1 MMVEMTVLSG
11 GDMTH
16 QTPEEIRALAR
27 KNLVPH
33 FTRAEAWRSPGLPVI
48 DHGEGCYVFDD
59 TGRRYLDGLSGL
71 FCVNI
76 GHGRTDIVAA
86 AMKQME
92 KLAYWPNWGA
102 AHPSVIEAAAKIAE
116 LTPGDLDRIFFA
128 NSGSEAVESALKFA
142 RQYNR
147 SQGHPERTVIIA
159 RDFAYHGV
167 TMGALALTGIPWY
180 KEPFEP
186 VMPDVRHFPNT
197 YGEAVPQGGKA
208 ADLPSITRLRSII
221 DEVGADR
228 VAAIFAE
235 PVQNSRGALVPPD
248 GYWQE
253 LRKICD
259 DNGILLVADEV
270 ICGFGRLGEWFG
282 TGRFGVVPDVITFA
296 KAATSGYAPLGGMA
310 IRTPLVEQLWD
321 SPDGG
326 SFFHGSTWGGHPV
339 ATAAAIANIDA
350 MIEMNAVGNARSL
363 EDHFRSGLHRL
374 LAEHPT
380 LSDVRGTGYF
390 YALELAADRES
401 GTPLTT
407 DQAQQVVRKVMPTA
421 MRESGLLTRPDDRGA
436 TMLILAPPLIADTA
450 VLDELIGHVDHVLAA
465 VDRYVADNAS

>member
-1 MMVEMTVLSG
+1 MINEK
-11 GDMTH
+11 
-16 QTPEEIRALAR
+16 PEEIRALAR
-27 KNLVPH
+27 KNLLPH
-33 FTRAEAWRSPGLPVI
+33 FTRAEAWRSPDLPVI
-48 DHGEGCYVFDD
+48 DHGEGCYVYDD
-59 TGRRYLDGLSGL
+59 SGRRFLDGLSGL

-116 LTPGDLDRIFFA
+116 LTPGDLDRIFFV

-142 RQYNR
+142 RQYHR
-147 SQGHPERTVIIA
+147 SQGQPERTMIIA

-167 TMGALALTGIPWY
+167 SMGALALTGIPWY

-186 VMPDVRHFPNT
+186 LMPDVRHFPNT
-197 YGEAVPQGGKA
+197 YGEQLPDGGTA
-208 ADLPSITRLRSII
+208 ADLPSIKKLKSII
-221 DEVGADR
+221 NEVGAQR
-228 VAAIFAE
+228 IAAIFAE
-235 PVQNSRGALVPPD
+235 PVQNSRGSLVPPD

-270 ICGFGRLGEWFG
+270 ICGFGRLGAWFG
-282 TGRFGVVPDVITFA
+282 SERFEVVPDVITFA

-310 IRTPLVEQLWD
+310 VRTPLVEQLWD
-321 SPDGG
+321 SPAGG

-350 MIEMNAVGNARSL
+350 MIEMNAVGNARDH
-363 EDHFRSGLHRL
+363 EDQLKSGLTAL
-374 LAEHPT
+374 LADHPT
-380 LSDVRGTGYF
+380 LGDVRGTGYF
-390 YALELAADRES
+390 YALEFMADRDS
-401 GTPLTT
+401 GTPLSTE
-407 DQAQQVVRKVMPTA
+407 QAQQLVRKVMPAA
-421 MRESGLLTRPDDRGA
+421 MRQSGLLTRPDDRGA

-450 VLDELIGHVDHVLAA
+450 VIDELIGHVEHVVAA
-465 VDRYVADNAS
+465 VDGFVAAG

>member
-1 MMVEMTVLSG
+1 MSR
-11 GDMTH
+11 

-33 FTRAEAWRSPGLPVI
+33 FTRGEAWRSADLPVI
-48 DHGEGCYVFDD
+48 DHGEGCYIYDD
-59 TGRRYLDGLSGL
+59 AGRRYLDGLSGL

-102 AHPSVIEAAAKIAE
+102 AHPTAIEAAARIAE
-116 LTPGDLDRIFFA
+116 LTPGDLDRIFFV

-142 RQYNR
+142 RQYHR
-147 SQGHPERTVIIA
+147 SQGRPERTVIIA

-180 KEPFEP
+180 KDPFQP
-186 VMPDVRHFPNT
+186 VMGDVRHFPNT
-197 YGEAVPQGGKA
+197 YGEAVPEGGTA
-208 ADLPSITRLRSII
+208 ADLPSIVKLRSII
-221 DEVGADR
+221 EEVGADR

-235 PVQNSRGALVPPD
+235 PVQNSRGALVPPE

-259 DNGILLVADEV
+259 AHGILLVADEV

-310 IRTPLVEQLWD
+310 IRSHLVDELWD
-321 SPDGG
+321 APAGG

-339 ATAAAIANIDA
+339 ATAAAVANIDA
-350 MIEMNAVGNARSL
+350 MIEMNAVGNARAN
-363 EDHFRSGLHRL
+363 EDHLRSGLVAL
-374 LAEHPT
+374 LDGHPA
-380 LSDVRGTGYF
+380 LSEVRGTGYF
-390 YALELAADRES
+390 YALELAADRDS
-401 GTPLTT
+401 GTPLST
-407 DQAQQVVRKVMPTA
+407 DQAQQLVRQVMPAA

-436 TMLILAPPLIADTA
+436 TMLILSPPLVADIA
-450 VLDELIGHVDHVLAA
+450 VLDELIGHVDHVLSA
-465 VDRYVADNAS
+465 VDAFLAAS

>member
-1 MMVEMTVLSG
+1 MINE
-11 GDMTH
+11 
-16 QTPEEIRALAR
+16 TPEEIRALAR
-27 KNLVPH
+27 KNLLPH
-33 FTRAEAWRSPGLPVI
+33 FTRAEAWRSPDLPVI
-48 DHGEGCYVFDD
+48 DHGEGCYVYDD
-59 TGRRYLDGLSGL
+59 SGRRFLDGLSGL

-76 GHGRTDIVAA
+76 GHGRSDIVAA

-116 LTPGDLDRIFFA
+116 LTPGDLDRIFFV

-142 RQYNR
+142 RQYHR
-147 SQGHPERTVIIA
+147 SQGQPERTMIIA

-167 TMGALALTGIPWY
+167 SMGALALTGIPWY

-186 VMPDVRHFPNT
+186 LMPDVRHFPNT
-197 YGEAVPQGGKA
+197 YGEQLPDGGTA
-208 ADLPSITRLRSII
+208 ADLPSIKKLKSII
-221 DEVGADR
+221 NEVGAQR
-228 VAAIFAE
+228 IAAIFAE
-235 PVQNSRGALVPPD
+235 PVQNSRGSLVPPD

-270 ICGFGRLGEWFG
+270 ICGFGRLGAWFG
-282 TGRFGVVPDVITFA
+282 SERFEVVPDVITFA

-310 IRTPLVEQLWD
+310 VRTPLVEQLWD
-321 SPDGG
+321 SPAGG

-350 MIEMNAVGNARSL
+350 MIEMNAVGNARDH
-363 EDHFRSGLHRL
+363 EDQLKSGLTAL
-374 LAEHPT
+374 LADHPT
-380 LSDVRGTGYF
+380 LGDVRGTGYF
-390 YALELAADRES
+390 YALEFMADRDS
-401 GTPLTT
+401 GTPLSTE
-407 DQAQQVVRKVMPTA
+407 QAQQLVRKVMPAA
-421 MRESGLLTRPDDRGA
+421 MRQSGLLTRPDDRGA

-450 VLDELIGHVDHVLAA
+450 VIDELIGHVEHVVAA
-465 VDRYVADNAS
+465 VDGFVAVR

>member
-1 MMVEMTVLSG
+1 MSR
-11 GDMTH
+11 

-33 FTRAEAWRSPGLPVI
+33 FTRGEAWRSPDLPVI
-48 DHGEGCYVFDD
+48 DHGEGCYVYDD
-59 TGRRYLDGLSGL
+59 AGRRYLDGLSGL
-71 FCVNI
+71 FCVNV

-102 AHPSVIEAAAKIAE
+102 AHPSVIEAAARIAE

-142 RQYNR
+142 RQYHR

-167 TMGALALTGIPWY
+167 TMGALALTGISWY

-186 VMPDVRHFPNT
+186 VMGDVRHFPNT
-197 YGEAVPQGGKA
+197 YGESIPDGGTA
-208 ADLPSITRLRSII
+208 ADLPSIKKLRSIL
-221 DEVGADR
+221 DEVGGDR

-235 PVQNSRGALVPPD
+235 PVQNSRGALVPPG

-259 DNGILLVADEV
+259 EFGILLVADEV
-270 ICGFGRLGEWFG
+270 ICGFGRLGAWFG
-282 TGRFGVVPDVITFA
+282 TGRFGVVPDLITFA

-310 IRTPLVEQLWD
+310 IRNHLVDELWN

-350 MIEMNAVGNARSL
+350 MIETNAVGNARAN
-363 EDHFRSGLHRL
+363 EDHLRSGLEALIDR
-374 LAEHPT
+374 HPT
-380 LSDVRGTGYF
+380 LAEVRGTGYF
-390 YALELAADRES
+390 YALEFAADRES
-401 GTPLTT
+401 RTPLSAE
-407 DQAQQVVRKVMPTA
+407 QAQQLVRRVMPAA

-436 TMLILAPPLIADTA
+436 TMLILSPPLVADTA
-450 VLDELIGHVDHVLAA
+450 VLDELINHVDHVVTA
-465 VDRYVADNAS
+465 VDSYLQRS

>member
-1 MMVEMTVLSG
+1 MINE
-11 GDMTH
+11 
-16 QTPEEIRALAR
+16 TPEEIRALAR
-27 KNLVPH
+27 KNLLPH
-33 FTRAEAWRSPGLPVI
+33 FTRAEAWRSPDLPVI
-48 DHGEGCYVFDD
+48 DHGEGCYVYDD
-59 TGRRYLDGLSGL
+59 SGRRFLDGLSGL

-116 LTPGDLDRIFFA
+116 LTPGDLDRIFFV

-142 RQYNR
+142 RQYHR
-147 SQGHPERTVIIA
+147 SQGQPERTMIIA

-167 TMGALALTGIPWY
+167 SMGALALTGIPWY

-186 VMPDVRHFPNT
+186 LMPDVRHFPNT
-197 YGEAVPQGGKA
+197 YGEQLPDGGTA
-208 ADLPSITRLRSII
+208 ADLPSIKKLKSII
-221 DEVGADR
+221 NEVGAQR
-228 VAAIFAE
+228 IAAIFAE
-235 PVQNSRGALVPPD
+235 PVQNSRGSLVPPD

-270 ICGFGRLGEWFG
+270 ICGFGRLGAWFG
-282 TGRFGVVPDVITFA
+282 SERFEVVPDVITFA

-310 IRTPLVEQLWD
+310 VRTPLVEQLWD
-321 SPDGG
+321 SPAGG

-350 MIEMNAVGNARSL
+350 MIEMNAVGNARDH
-363 EDHFRSGLHRL
+363 EDQLKSGLTAL
-374 LAEHPT
+374 LADHPT
-380 LSDVRGTGYF
+380 LGDVRGTGYF
-390 YALELAADRES
+390 YALEFMADRDS
-401 GTPLTT
+401 GTPLSTE
-407 DQAQQVVRKVMPTA
+407 QAQQLVRKVMPAA
-421 MRESGLLTRPDDRGA
+421 MRQSGLLTRPDDRGA

-450 VLDELIGHVDHVLAA
+450 VIDELIGHVEHVVAA
-465 VDRYVADNAS
+465 VDGFVAAR